1 MRFYIR
7 ELRQKIWGFI
17 EIRVIILGTEFIND
31 MTREN

>member
-17 EIRVIILGTEFIND
+17 EIRVIILGTDLLMI
-31 MTREN
+31 